1 MLQLQ
6 YLTSRKAPVMASCI
20 SRFKSEQFNNYTILV
35 GYGAGRKVD
44 FEVPNPVEIQT
55 SLKRD
60 TTPDYMSIEN
70 TDIVS
75 DRFKSLVEKF
85 EIPNVEF
92 FLAEVELFDEKVS
105 LSRPK
110 IYMNAYPPGDVG
122 GGKILKNY
130 WWMNIWN
137 KVDVV
142 DRARSI
148 GVWMPGVNPISV
160 RTFPDENIPDYFL
173 PREGRQRIVIKDG
186 IREHLYRV
194 EGLRGEIFVSPEF
207 SRAMEQAEIEAGVVD
222 LVMRRN
228 VD

>member
-1 MLQLQ
+1 MIQLQ
-6 YLTSRKAPVMASCI
+6 YLTSRKAPVMASCV
-20 SRFKSEQFNNYTILV
+20 SRFRSEEFKNYTILV
-35 GYGAGRKVD
+35 GYVAGRKID

-60 TTPDYMSIEN
+60 TAPDYMPIEN

-75 DRFKSLVEKF
+75 DKFKSLVEKF
-85 EIPNVEF
+85 EILNVEF
-92 FLAEVELFDEKVS
+92 FAAEVELFDEMVS
-105 LSRPK
+105 RSRPK

-122 GGKILKNY
+122 GGKVLTNY

-137 KVDVV
+137 KVDAI

-148 GVWMPGVNPISV
+148 GVWMPGVNPITV
-160 RTFPDENIPDYFL
+160 LTFPNEDIPDYFL
-173 PREGRQRIVIKDG
+173 PQEGRQRIVLKEG

-207 SRAMEQAEIEAGVVD
+207 SRAMEQAGIEARVHD
-222 LVMRRN
+222 FVMRRN
-228 VD
+228 VE